1 MEYGLI
7 IEFPMLNIQ
16 PQSQY
21 LPSVTSEAFNR
32 VTTDINNI
40 NKSFVSGLSKKGD
53 WMKILGNNS
62 NNLVNNVSNKITK
75 AINSPANSIIGL
87 GGTMIESGLGA
98 LGVKQADPS
107 SMSLAERSIGTA
119 ANLASFIPG
128 VGTAASAVLKGFDI
142 FNRHA
147 GRDVKKMG
155 TDSTM
160 DNAYSFNSGSTV
172 GRVSFL
178 GRLAGKG
185 RKYDA
190 LNREADTQ
198 NLKGNF
204 ATAKSRT
211 ENEIG
216 LNTAYAVDS
225 LNRQN
230 LMGTANTNILSAKK
244 GAYIDPAYL
253 KKLANQITIEV
264 KVEISPQ
271 DIEDNVSESQNVIPE
286 GAFHSRLNKLPEEIA
301 QHVTNK
307 GIPVITEENGKVV
320 QHAEIERQEIIFHK
334 EATDKIEELFKQYE
348 KAEGDEKDKI
358 AILCGKYLTSQILE
372 NTKDNAN
379 LINNV
384 K

>member
-128 VGTAASAVLKGFDI
+128 IGTAASAVLKESK
-142 FNRHA
+142 A
-147 GRDVKKMG
+147 
-155 TDSTM
+155 
-160 DNAYSFNSGSTV
+160 
-172 GRVSFL
+172 
-178 GRLAGKG
+178 
-185 RKYDA
+185 
-190 LNREADTQ
+190 
-198 NLKGNF
+198 
-204 ATAKSRT
+204 
-211 ENEIG
+211 
-216 LNTAYAVDS
+216 S
-225 LNRQN
+225 L
-230 LMGTANTNILSAKK
+230 
-244 GAYIDPAYL
+244 
-253 KKLANQITIEV
+253 
-264 KVEISPQ
+264 
-271 DIEDNVSESQNVIPE
+271 
-286 GAFHSRLNKLPEEIA
+286 
-301 QHVTNK
+301 
-307 GIPVITEENGKVV
+307 
-320 QHAEIERQEIIFHK
+320 
-334 EATDKIEELFKQYE
+334 
-348 KAEGDEKDKI
+348 
-358 AILCGKYLTSQILE
+358 
-372 NTKDNAN
+372 
-379 LINNV
+379 
-384 K
+384 